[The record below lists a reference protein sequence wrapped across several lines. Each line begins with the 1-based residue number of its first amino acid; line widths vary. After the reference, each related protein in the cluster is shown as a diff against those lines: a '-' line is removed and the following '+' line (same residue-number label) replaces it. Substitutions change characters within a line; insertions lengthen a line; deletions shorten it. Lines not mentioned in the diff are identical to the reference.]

1 MYNKVKLIPSSYL
14 NFGLSIKLLFQILKF
29 HRALFLGLPCSECK
43 PCLIMGGGGR
53 NINQKLQSI
62 CLLFKKSLGIRFMG
76 FFFCNEFG
84 IPNSIHP
91 ETWFERPV
99 ISHIIVRR
107 LLCESF
113 YITCYFFSF
122 SN

>member
-1 MYNKVKLIPSSYL
+1 MYNKVKLIPSPYL

-43 PCLIMGGGGR
+43 TCLITRGS
-53 NINQKLQSI
+53 KHKPELSI
-62 CLLFKKSLGIRFMG
+62 YLLAFQEISGNKVHG